1 MLKEIIEE
9 VNVSRYTRLIES
21 NKFKDYDGNELQFW
35 YFIKGRIEPGVF
47 LDDLITTG
55 GKRFIN
61 ILFQPNKM
69 KNRQQIIYSLKDFII
84 IDPLANLIEKDK
96 DVDFNDK
103 QTQLSYNSFINE
115 GFQKA
120 IKHFKSQYDEAK
132 SVKLKAIF
140 NAHTI
145 PIWNEMVEVIKETI

>member
-9 VNVSRYTRLIES
+9 LNVKKYTRLIES
-21 NKFKDYDGNELQFW
+21 NKFKDYDGNEHQFW
-35 YFIKGRIEPGVF
+35 YSIKGSIEPGVLLF
-47 LDDLITTG
+47 DLMVTG
-55 GKRFIN
+55 GKRSIDD
-61 ILFQPNKM
+61 LFCPNKM
-69 KNRQQIIYSLKDFII
+69 KNKQQFINLVKDFIV
-84 IDPLANLIEKDK
+84 IDPLIDLVENNK

-115 GFQKA
+115 GFQKTRKQFEFQCGKA
-120 IKHFKSQYDEAK
+120 E

-145 PIWNEMVEVIKETI
+145 PIWNEMAEVIKETI